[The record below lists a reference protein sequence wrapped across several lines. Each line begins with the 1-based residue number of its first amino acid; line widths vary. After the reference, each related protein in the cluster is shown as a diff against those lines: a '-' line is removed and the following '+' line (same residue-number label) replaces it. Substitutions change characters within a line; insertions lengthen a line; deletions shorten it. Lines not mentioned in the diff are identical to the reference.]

1 MQAKTILFSVGL
13 FGLAACGGSGGD
25 YERSPAAPAPAMSEP
40 AMDQAVMGSLK
51 SGNRGLDR
59 AIDAAPQE
67 NDGGGEIGTP
77 SAEQYIAYSHSLGMT
92 LPKGG
97 VEPMMANHTNACRN
111 AGTSVCIVI
120 NSNVYS
126 QEEDYASGNLSIRA
140 TPDWIDKFLGS
151 VDEEANAAG
160 GEITQRSTRAEDL
173 TRQIVDTG
181 ARLEAQKTLQ
191 TRLLDLLE
199 RRDGKL
205 GELLQ
210 IERELA
216 RVTGEIESIEAQL
229 NTLRLRVSMSS
240 LDVNYQTKVPAFSGS
255 RENPLG
261 QAFGDFFYN
270 LSGAIA
276 AVITAF
282 AVGLPWIL
290 LLGLFLWIWLKL
302 IWPRLRG
309 KNKKK
314 PVKTS

>member
-1 MQAKTILFSVGL
+1 MTLRTLLLSASLM
-13 FGLAACGGSGGD
+13 GLAACGGGG
-25 YERSPAAPAPAMSEP
+25 SPDRAEMPPAPPAPVMSESAIEFDTDIGLKARSGP
-40 AMDQAVMGSLK
+40 QAG
-51 SGNRGLDR
+51 
-59 AIDAAPQE
+59 PQE
-67 NDGGGEIGTP
+67 GSPVPTAGEP
-77 SAEQYIAYSHSLGMT
+77 MAEQYIAYSHDLGLT

-97 VEPMMANHTNACRN
+97 VDPMMSAHTNACRS
-111 AGTSVCIVI
+111 AGTSTCIVI
-120 NSNVYS
+120 NSNIYS

-140 TPDWIDKFLGS
+140 TPEWIETFLGAI
-151 VDEEANAAG
+151 DADTEAAG
-160 GEITQRSTRAEDL
+160 GEVTQRSTRAEDL
-173 TRQIVDTG
+173 TRQIIDTG

-191 TRLLDLLE
+191 GRLLSLLE

-216 RVTGEIESIEAQL
+216 RVTGDIESIEAQL
-229 NTLRLRVSMSS
+229 KTLRLRVSMSS
-240 LDVNYQTKVPAFSGS
+240 LNVNYQTKVPAFSGS

-270 LSGAIA
+270 LSAAIA

-290 LLGLFLWIWLKL
+290 LIGLFLWIWLKL

-309 KNKKK
+309 KKKK
-314 PVKTS
+314 SPS